1 MANVQH
7 KDLPEAQLHEPK
19 GISTA
24 ANRQVYVAN
33 GSGTGAWAKVKSE
46 NLEGLTGDGGVANK
60 VIVTNGTG
68 GFASYTKNAY
78 GVMGITNNSNNF
90 VVTAAS
96 DATLQSTADYVLFS
110 GAGAPWVGE
119 TLYGVTFETN
129 RLVAP
134 VAGVYDVRFWA
145 NVSVFPS
152 NVALVGARF
161 KVNGTTWSPRTT
173 VTKSNAN
180 GDSGYIGAFGLVTL
194 AANDYIQ
201 LFVASSAAGNLVL
214 KNANL
219 TMELKRAT

>member
-24 ANRQVYVAN
+24 ANRQVYVAS

-90 VVTAAS
+90 VTTAAA

-145 NVSVFPS
+145 NITGYPS
-152 NVALVGARF
+152 NTAFVGARF
-161 KVNGTTWSPRTT
+161 KVNNTAWSART
-173 VTKSNAN
+173 VIAKSNSV
-180 GDSGYIGAFGLVTL
+180 GDYGGMSAFGLVTL
-194 AANDYIQ
+194 AANDYVQ